1 MAKKARVI
9 IELEENFADEV
20 GDDTFEDYDEIDN
33 IGDFAELVWQKRLED
48 IDMDSRIMN
57 IDCHKIDD

>member
-20 GDDTFEDYDEIDN
+20 EDDAFEDYDEIDN
-33 IGDFAELVWQKRLED
+33 IGDFAELVWQKRLEG
-48 IDMDSRIMN
+48 IEMDSRIMN
-57 IDCHKIDD
+57 IDCYKIDD